1 MAVVKMD
8 KMTVV
13 GLSADRKNIVDALMR
28 LGAVEIIETGSQDET
43 ASQNDDGVLPAV
55 AGDPETVPG
64 EEQSLPVNALSRL
77 EMAIQNADRLKPRKK
92 AMFSGRRK
100 VTAEDFLEIADR
112 ESAILDQV
120 GRFEQNK
127 TRQNDLQAQLT
138 RLFSLSEL
146 LEPWRNLTVDLN
158 SDGTEH
164 VRVFLGSLASADLKN
179 QIMVQLA
186 DEAPET
192 LIEVLAA
199 DEGGLR
205 CIIATWRPRTAL
217 VQAILRRSGF
227 NALPIQS
234 EAGTPAQQLDRL
246 HGRIAEMQTELA
258 ALKEEELNLAGNAG
272 DFEML
277 HDFLLMHSDRLQV
290 EAALPKTHSTFW
302 LQGWVPAH
310 LTEEVKKGL
319 KSRFL
324 VALDAR
330 PAAADEEYPI
340 LFRNNPLVK
349 PYEVIVEMFSPPSTQ
364 EIDPTPLV
372 APFYFFFFGMM
383 LSDIGYGLVLT
394 AICAFIAFKVKAGGE
409 MGRLSRM
416 LFLCGISSTIWGF
429 LFGGFFGD
437 MVSVLTDHRIN
448 IPALWFNPMDDATKL
463 MIWSMIFGVV
473 HLFVGM
479 GAKIY
484 LLFLTGHGKDGL
496 LDIAPWYLI
505 IGGIGLM
512 IGGIGGSAGMIM
524 ALSGAGIIV
533 LFGGRDA
540 RNPVMRLA
548 KGLIALYG
556 ITGYF
561 SDILSYTRILALV
574 LATSVIAM
582 VVNLLGFL
590 GGPTI
595 PGFLIFVIAAVAGH
609 SLNLALSSLSAFVHT
624 SRLQYVEF
632 FGKFYE
638 GGGRI
643 WHPLKLRTRYVEISR
658 PAEPGPDRQRRR
670 LTE

>member
-13 GLSADRKNIVDALMR
+13 GLSADRKDIVDALMR
-28 LGAVEIIETGSQDET
+28 LGAVEIIENGCQN
-43 ASQNDDGVLPAV
+43 NDDTSRTAV
-55 AGDPETVPG
+55 GDPGTTVSA
-64 EEQSLPVNALSRL
+64 EQSIPVNALSRL
-77 EMAIQNADRLKPRKK
+77 EMAIQNAGRLIPQKK
-92 AMFSGRRK
+92 AMFSGRRS
-100 VTAEDFLEIADR
+100 VDAEAFLEIAAR
-112 ESAILDQV
+112 ESVILDQV
-120 GRFEQNK
+120 GRFEHNK
-127 TRQNDLQAQLT
+127 TRQNELQTQLT

-146 LEPWRNLTVDLN
+146 LEPWKNLTVDLS

-164 VRVFLGSLASADLKN
+164 VRIFLGSLATVDLKE
-179 QIMVQLA
+179 QIMAQLA
-186 DEAPET
+186 EEAPET

-205 CIIATWRPRTAL
+205 CVIATWRPRTAL

-227 NALPIQS
+227 NPLPVQS
-234 EAGTPAQQLDRL
+234 EAGTPDQQLDRL
-246 HGRIAEMQTELA
+246 HNRISEMQTELVK
-258 ALKEEELNLAGNAG
+258 LKEEELVLAGNAA

-277 HDFLLMHSDRLQV
+277 HDFLLIHSDRLQV

-310 LTEEVKKGL
+310 LTGQVKKGL
-319 KSRFL
+319 ESRFL

-349 PYEVIVEMFSPPSTQ
+349 PYEVIVEMFSPPSTR

-383 LSDIGYGLVLT
+383 LSDIGYGLALT
-394 AICAFIAFKVKAGGE
+394 AICAFIAFKAKAGGE

-437 MVSVLTDHRIN
+437 MLSVLTDQRVN

-484 LLFLTGHGKDGL
+484 LLFLTGHGKDAL

-512 IGGIGGSAGMIM
+512 VGGIGGSAGMIL
-524 ALSGAGIIV
+524 ALTGAGIIV

-540 RNPVMRLA
+540 HNPIMRLA

-595 PGFLIFVIAAVAGH
+595 PGFLIFIVAAVAGH

-624 SRLQYVEF
+624 SRLHYVEF

-643 WHPLKLRTRYVEISR
+643 WRPLKLRTRYVEICR
-658 PAEPGPDRQRRR
+658 PAVPGPGRPQSR
-670 LTE
+670 LAE